1 MIPRFNRSGGWWKLQ
16 TGLLAAVAVLGLA
29 ASSHACGNSGG
40 GSQGRGGGSGGRG
53 GGAGGVGQV
62 AGGVTSAQSAAVAYS
77 NQAQFQN
84 ASNQY
89 VAGMQAQHS
98 RMLQQI
104 HQRQAQQ
111 LAAIRQSHLNK
122 KNTATSRP
130 VSVSYKPASKTVK
143 PS

>member
-1 MIPRFNRSGGWWKLQ
+1 MIARFNRSGGWS
-16 TGLLAAVAVLGLA
+16 GLLAAVAVLGLA

-40 GSQGRGGGSGGRG
+40 GGSQGGGSGSGGGGRVGGG
-53 GGAGGVGQV
+53 GGAQV

-89 VAGMQAQHS
+89 VAGLQAQHS

-122 KNTATSRP
+122 KNTPTSRP
-130 VSVSYKPASKTVK
+130 VSVSYKPTSKTVK